1 MNGLTHYASGP
12 SGVIAGSGY
21 VPVSEW
27 FRIAFVMSIPV
38 IVIWTTIGG
47 VWMYLTG
54 AWN

>member
-1 MNGLTHYASGP
+1 MNGLTHDASGP

-27 FRIAFVMSIPV
+27 FGIAFVMSIPV